1 MSPQHAPARRSAA
14 QAPFRRSPIAALAAT
29 LAFMAMGSAHAQ
41 TAEPSVAD
49 LQAEIARLKQA
60 LAVAQGAPAAST
72 PPAAAQATG
81 NTGAQAP
88 SSQAAADDSQ
98 EQQLETVVVRSRNRI
113 EKLQDVPLSVSVVT
127 GRELERLSATDVS
140 DIVKRAGN
148 VSWNRGNQRTSSL
161 SIRGIGKVGQTEAQ
175 DPSVGLIVDGINYA
189 YNALSSS
196 YDFTDVDTVE
206 VTRGPQGTLL
216 GKNTSLG
223 VVNITTRRPSFTPSA
238 DWSLTFGQRDTVIGT
253 VAAGGPVID
262 DLLAWRGV
270 VSVSRGKGDIENA
283 YNRDI
288 TYQNRDRV
296 SGRAQFLLTPS
307 SDFNARFGFD
317 VQPRASET
325 TNGRTIQLPT
335 PRTYSNGATVN
346 LRTTNEG
353 RLARPWFTQYGN
365 YSVSEYFYGGGGF
378 NEVNNDNQRGL
389 VTGSHG
395 AFAELNWKLGEHT
408 ITSITGYKDYHFNAV
423 NDEGTPFDVYRNSGG
438 FWNDYKQLSQEV
450 RLTSP
455 TGGFVDYQT
464 GLYLMKVRN
473 RADYQRVWGN
483 DAGAW
488 LGTSNAGGTGT
499 YDILDKLVNPDG
511 SRSAGRELLRQSL
524 ANLSMSFNSPT
535 GKQDIRNESGAIFG
549 QANWHFSDKFT
560 LTTGARITHEDR
572 KTIGRSVIKDNGN
585 APELNP
591 ADVKGYVLGGF
602 NSNKTS
608 GELEGTNSATQLEL
622 ADKAAQKYF
631 GTTITSTPGAAYGS
645 LTPDQKK
652 QIAAAKTIRAA
663 AIGTVFGDRQAES
676 FQKVQPSFVVSPSY
690 KFNEDLTAYF
700 SLQYGEK
707 AGISQFVNGESF
719 LVKPEK
725 TTSYEVG
732 VKSLLLNKTLVLNTN
747 LFLMDIK
754 DYQQSI
760 RVVDVYTGEL
770 NKDGQTYYTSATGNV
785 PKVRASGLEFDGVF
799 SGIKNTTLRFSGA
812 YNKAVYKEFI
822 NSAQPSENGYTGA
835 PAFRDVSGQTVA
847 GAPKYSFNVGVD
859 YRHPVWGDKEFHT
872 SANVAYSSKYNSD
885 NSLSSYGWIPDNSVT
900 DFAIGLG
907 RRDKTFDVSLV
918 VKNLF
923 NDDTPQSRT
932 WSSYTP
938 AVPRWAGIVLTGKL

>member
-1 MSPQHAPARRSAA
+1 MSPHRLPSGRLASP
-14 QAPFRRSPIAALAAT
+14 APFQRSPIAVLAAG
-29 LAFMAMGSAHAQ
+29 LAFFALGSVHAQ
-41 TAEPSVAD
+41 NQTPSVAE
-49 LQAEIARLKQA
+49 LQAEIARVQAENARLREA
-60 LAVAQGAPAAST
+60 LATQQQGQTAA
-72 PPAAAQATG
+72 PPAAAQPQAEAAPAT
-81 NTGAQAP
+81 THAAP
-88 SSQAAADDSQ
+88 AADAPQ
-98 EQQLETVVVRSRNRI
+98 ELDTVVVRSRNRI

-127 GRELERLSATDVS
+127 GRELERLAATDVS

-238 DWSLTFGQRDTVIGT
+238 EWSLTFGQQDTVIGT
-253 VAAGGPVID
+253 VAGGGPVID
-262 DLLAWRGV
+262 DLLAWRGTL
-270 VSVSRGKGDIENA
+270 SVSRGKGDIENN

-288 TYQNRDRV
+288 TYQNRDRI

-325 TNGRTIQLPT
+325 TNGRTINLPT
-335 PRTYSNGATVN
+335 PKFYSNGKANTA
-346 LRTTNEG
+346 LTNEARLG
-353 RLARPWFTQYGN
+353 RSWFKQYPG
-365 YSVSEYFYGGGGF
+365 YSTDNYFYGGPGADS
-378 NEVNNDNQRGL
+378 VTNDNQRGL

-455 TGGFVDYQT
+455 VGGFVDYQT
-464 GLYLMKVRN
+464 GLYFMKVRN

-488 LGTSNAGGTGT
+488 LATNANYTT
-499 YDILDKLVNPDG
+499 LDKVINSDG
-511 SRSAGRELLRQSL
+511 SVSAGRELLRQSL
-524 ANLSMSFNSPT
+524 TDLSMSFNSPT
-535 GKQDIRNESGAIFG
+535 GKQDIKNESGAIFG
-549 QANWHFSDKFT
+549 QANWHFSDKVT
-560 LTTGARITHEDR
+560 LTTGLRITRENR
-572 KTIGRSVIKDNGN
+572 QTTGRSVIKDNGN
-585 APELNP
+585 AGELNP
-591 ADVKGYVLGGF
+591 ALVNGYNLGGF
-602 NSNKTS
+602 NSDKSTGALGSNSTS
-608 GELEGTNSATQLEL
+608 QLQL
-622 ADKAAQKYF
+622 ADFAANKYF
-631 GTTITSTPGAAYGS
+631 GTAITSTPGAAYNS
-645 LTPDQKK
+645 LTAEQKK
-652 QIAAAKTIRAA
+652 QIAAAKSIRAT
-663 AIGTVFGDRQAES
+663 AIGTVFGDTAAES
-676 FQKVQPSFVVSPSY
+676 FEKTQPSFVISPSY
-690 KFNEDLTAYF
+690 KFHEDLTGYV

-707 AGISQFVNGESF
+707 AGISQFANGKSY

-725 TTSYEVG
+725 TTSYEAG
-732 VKSLLLNKTLVLNTN
+732 LKSVLLNKTLVFNTDV
-747 LFLMDIK
+747 FLMDIK
-754 DYQQSI
+754 DYQQSVRI
-760 RVVDVYTGEL
+760 EDQYTAEL
-770 NKDGQTYYTSATGNV
+770 NNFDQLYYTSVTGNV
-785 PKVRASGLEFDGVF
+785 PKVRASGLEFDGVY

-812 YNKAVYKEFI
+812 YNKAVYKEFSR
-822 NSAQPSENGYTGA
+822 SAQPSEYGGSDPY
-835 PAFRDVSGQTVA
+835 RDISGQTVA
-847 GAPKYSFNVGVD
+847 GAPKYSFNIGVD
-859 YRHPVWGDKEFHT
+859 YRLPIWGDKEFHT
-872 SANVAYSSKYNSD
+872 SANVAYTSKYNSD
-885 NSLSSYGWIPDNSVT
+885 NALSTYGWIPDASVT

-907 RRDKTFDVSLV
+907 RRDKAFDVSLV

-923 NDDTPQSRT
+923 NDDTPQART

-938 AVPRWAGIVLTGKL
+938 AFPRWAGIVLSGKL